1 MKAMGF
7 IKTLLLSL
15 VLAVT
20 QGQALARYIQADPIG
35 LDGGFN
41 RFGYVEGNPLSATD
55 PTGLASI
62 IQSGGMGEDPIIDNG
77 SHCGPLFSR
86 PAIDDA
92 GCIKTPGGPSICI
105 GPGSIKG
112 DGGLG
117 REALK
122 GIRSLEKQIALH
134 EQKLLDFINNPT
146 IRPGMANQSAELIRQ
161 QQLRRIDHLQ
171 KEIETFRKNIE
182 KIRNGG
188 N

>member
-1 MKAMGF
+1 MRALGF
-7 IKTLLLSL
+7 IKTLLLSI
-15 VLAVT
+15 VLTMA
-20 QGQALARYIQADPIG
+20 QGHALARYIQADPIG

-41 RFGYVEGNPLSATD
+41 RFAYVDSNPLSAID

-62 IQSGGMGEDPIIDNG
+62 IQGGGIGDEPIIENG
-77 SHCGPLFSR
+77 TSCGPLFSR
-86 PAIDDA
+86 PSVDDG
-92 GCIKTPGGPSICI
+92 GCIRTPGGPSICI

-146 IRPGMANQSAELIRQ
+146 IRPGMSNQSAEIIWQ
-161 QQLRRIDHLQ
+161 QQLRRIEHLQ
-171 KEIETFRKNIE
+171 KEIDTFRRNIE

-188 N
+188 G